1 MSIQIVSSTPFTRL
15 LHSAMSLFVLWAT
28 MSLNLL
34 GAEGGRIAGIVV
46 SQSTGN
52 ALQGAQ
58 VTIAGRTVYTDGT
71 GHFVIYDVPTGS
83 VQVTATYSG
92 FRDLAQ
98 EIVVKGGDQSD
109 ITLTLT
115 TSDIVQLA
123 PFTVESVKEGQAL
136 SLTEQ
141 RKAINQK
148 TVAALD
154 EWGILPT
161 QNVGELA
168 MRMPGVTFTVDT
180 DDDVVNNVSIRGQPS
195 SFTRLNIDGM
205 PSTGVG
211 GDGRSSTLYSFSGA
225 QYEQIEI
232 IAGQTPDKRAD
243 SLGGQLNLV
252 TRSPL
257 AMKEKRR
264 IRYNVSGRW
273 AAPFSSHTAL
283 RKDHPMHPTA
293 SLSYEEVFSVFGGN
307 RNLGISA
314 TASYTENVNAQA
326 SNQLL
331 YRNTT
336 DQVTPFYDYA
346 DYYGINHRGVTGL
359 SFKADYRLSDRST
372 LSFSALYNA
381 GAEPYYRRTT
391 ISPFGNSTVATLDSN
406 GQPTGTG
413 SILPN
418 FTEHITNIRPVGS
431 TMRLETDDFSF
442 YSRNPTFTL
451 TGKNDLGNLKLNYGA
466 RYSYTHWDSGTGPD
480 NEGGILNIRTSAP
493 IGFTLN
499 NSDLN
504 GVVFT
509 QTSGADIFDPNSYKP
524 TTNGSTNFAITK
536 RKTLADTTQTNFL
549 FDATYNF
556 DTTYPLSIKTGID
569 YLRRVV
575 DQGKGKDRRWTR
587 VVGAPAL
594 SGVLVPITRF
604 EQVNLGGRRLPL
616 YEVSSFNSELSNPA
630 LWTEDYAYAAA
641 RPYISR
647 RWMRETVPAAY
658 IQAQGQ
664 YKNLILL
671 GGVRVEKVDMS
682 AYTYFKRLSTTPAQE
697 PDIFQRAKLDYQK
710 AYIPPG
716 DYTQAFP
723 SIHAVYNLT
732 PNLKAR
738 ASYSTSYGRPTIQQ
752 LTPTPTVSETAQ
764 TVTSGNGN
772 LKPQL
777 ADNIDF
783 KLEYAFKSNG
793 LISLGYFKKTIT
805 DYISPTGTVVGQVP
819 DGPNN
824 GYDGLYAGYDIIAFT
839 NLGTATAEGL
849 EFDYR
854 QRLIFLPGLLKGLTV
869 SANYTIIST
878 EGNFGTT
885 VTRKGND
892 IPGFVPRTG
901 NIRLLY
907 NYKRFGVS
915 ASVNYTG
922 RHIVGFT
929 AIGSTSNFYRKDL
942 ITYNTGVTYRIRP
955 NVTAYIDVVNL
966 TEEGAERYTYYE
978 NRTRSVWNGAMTV
991 SFGLSGQF

>member
-1 MSIQIVSSTPFTRL
+1 
-15 LHSAMSLFVLWAT
+15 MSLIAFAAMINL
-28 MSLNLL
+28 SLL
-34 GAEGGRIAGIVV
+34 AADTGRIAGTVV
-46 SQSTGN
+46 SKSTGN

-58 VTIAGRTVYTDGT
+58 VTVGGRTAYTDGT
-71 GHFVIYDVPTGS
+71 GQFVIYDVPVGDA
-83 VQVTATYSG
+83 QVTATYSG
-92 FRDLAQ
+92 FKDLVQ
-98 EIVVKGGDQSD
+98 DIVVTGGDQSNL
-109 ITLTLT
+109 TLTLT

-211 GDGRSSTLYSFSGA
+211 GDGRSATLYSFSGA

-273 AAPFSSHTAL
+273 AAPFSNQTAL
-283 RKDHPMHPTA
+283 RKDHPLHPTG
-293 SLSYEEVFSVFGGN
+293 SLSYEEVFSIFGGN

-336 DQVTPFYDYA
+336 DLVTPFYDYA

-359 SFKADYRLSDRST
+359 SLKADYRISDRST
-372 LSFSALYNA
+372 ISLSVLYNA

-413 SILPN
+413 SILPDFSAN
-418 FTEHITNIRPVGS
+418 VTNIRAVGS
-431 TMRLETDDFSF
+431 TMRLESDDFSF
-442 YSRNPTFTL
+442 YSKNPTFTL
-451 TGKNDLGNLKLNYGA
+451 SGKSDLGKLKFNYGA

-509 QTSGADIFDPNSYKP
+509 PTSGADIFDANSYKP
-524 TTNGSTNFAITK
+524 TTNGSTNYAITK
-536 RKTLADTTQTNFL
+536 RKTLADTSQANFL

-556 DTTYPLSIKTGID
+556 DTKYPLSIKTGLD
-569 YLRRVV
+569 YLTRTV
-575 DQGKGKDRRWTR
+575 DQGKGRDRRWTR

-604 EQVNLGGRRLPL
+604 EQVNLGGRRLPI

-630 LWTEDYAYAAA
+630 LWTEDLTYAAA
-641 RPYISR
+641 RPFISR
-647 RWMRETVPAAY
+647 RWMRENIPAAY
-658 IQAQGQ
+658 VQAQGQ
-664 YKNLILL
+664 FKNLTLL
-671 GGVRVEKVDMS
+671 GGVRFEKVDMS
-682 AYTYFKRLSTTPAQE
+682 AYTYFKRLSTTAAQE
-697 PDIFQRAKLDYQK
+697 PDIFQRAYLDYQK
-710 AYIPPG
+710 AYIPKG
-716 DYTQAFP
+716 DYTQSFP
-723 SIHAVYNLT
+723 SIHAAYNLT

-738 ASYSTSYGRPTIQQ
+738 ASYSTSYGRPTILQ
-752 LTPTPTVSETAQ
+752 LLPTPVVSETAQ

-783 KLEYAFKSNG
+783 KLEYAFKNNG
-793 LISLGYFKKTIT
+793 IISVGYFKKTIK
-805 DYISPTGTVVGQVP
+805 DYISPTGTVIGQV
-819 DGPNN
+819 GN
-824 GYDGLYAGYDIIAFT
+824 GEDNGFEGLYAGYDIIGFT

-854 QRLIFLPGLLKGLTV
+854 QRLTFLPGLLKGLTV
-869 SANYTIIST
+869 SANYTAIRT
-878 EGNFGTT
+878 DGDFGTT
-885 VTRKGND
+885 VERKGND
-892 IPGFVPRTG
+892 IPGFVPRAG
-901 NIRLLY
+901 NVRLLY

-915 ASVNYTG
+915 TSLNYTSH
-922 RHIVGFT
+922 HIVGFT
-929 AIGSTSNFYRKDL
+929 AIGSTANYYRKAL
-942 ITYNTGVTYRIRP
+942 VTYNAGATYRLRP
-955 NVTAYIDVVNL
+955 NVTAYVDVVNL
-966 TEEGAERYTYYE
+966 TEVGAERYTYYE
-978 NRTRSVWNGAMTV
+978 SRTRGVWNGAMTV
-991 SFGLSGQF
+991 SFGISGQF

>member
-1 MSIQIVSSTPFTRL
+1 MSIQIVSRTPFVRL
-15 LHSAMSLFVLWAT
+15 LRNAIGLF
-28 MSLNLL
+28 LL
-34 GAEGGRIAGIVV
+34 LTLGLAANAADTGRVGGTVV
-46 SQSTGN
+46 SKSTGN

-58 VTIAGRTVYTDGT
+58 VSIQGRLSLTDES
-71 GHFVIYDVPTGS
+71 GHFVIYDVPVGPTKVMAS
-83 VQVTATYSG
+83 YSG
-92 FRDLAQ
+92 FKDLAQ
-98 EIVVKGGDQSD
+98 DVIITAGNQSD
-109 ITLTLT
+109 ITLTLE
-115 TSDIVQLA
+115 TSDVVTLEA
-123 PFTVESVKEGQAL
+123 FTVQSVKEGQAL
-136 SLTEQ
+136 SITEQ

-148 TVAALD
+148 TVASLD

-211 GDGRSSTLYSFSGA
+211 GDGRSATLYSFSGA

-243 SLGGQLNLV
+243 SLGGQLNLK

-264 IRYNVSGRW
+264 IKYNLSGRW
-273 AAPFSSHTAL
+273 AAPFSNQTPL
-283 RKDHPMHPTA
+283 RKDHPLHPTA
-293 SLSYEEVFSVFGGN
+293 SMSYEEVFSVFGGH

-336 DQVTPFYDYA
+336 DQITPFYDYA
-346 DYYGINHRGVTGL
+346 DYYGINHRGVTGMSL
-359 SFKADYRLSDRST
+359 KADYRISDRST
-372 LSFSALYNA
+372 VSFSALYNI

-413 SILPN
+413 SILPDY
-418 FTEHITNIRPVGS
+418 TEHTTNIRAVGT
-431 TMRLETDDFSF
+431 TMRLENDAWSF
-442 YSRNPTFTL
+442 HSKNPTFTF
-451 TGKNDLGNLKLNYGA
+451 TGKNDFDRLKLEYGA
-466 RYSYTHWDSGTGPD
+466 RYSYTHWDSGSGR
-480 NEGGILNIRTSAP
+480 NQEGGALNIRTSTP

-504 GVVFT
+504 GKVFT
-509 QTSGADIFDPNSYKP
+509 QTSGADIFDANSYKP
-524 TTNGSTNFAITK
+524 TTNGSTNYILTK
-536 RKTLADTTQTNFL
+536 RKTLADTTETSFR

-556 DTTYPLSIKTGID
+556 DTQYPLSIKTGFD

-575 DQGKGKDRRWTR
+575 DQGKGRDRRWTR

-594 SGVLVPITRF
+594 SGPLVPITRF
-604 EQVNLGGRRLPL
+604 ETVNLDGRRLPL
-616 YEVSSFNSELSNPA
+616 YQVAAFNSELSDPA
-630 LWTEDYAYAAA
+630 LWTEDLTYAAA
-641 RPYISR
+641 RPWISR
-647 RWMRETVPAAY
+647 RWMREVVPAAY
-658 IQAQGQ
+658 VQTQGQ
-664 YKNLILL
+664 FKNLTVL
-671 GGVRVEKVDMS
+671 GGVRFEKVDMN

-697 PDIFQRAKLDYQK
+697 PDVYKRAELDYQQS
-710 AYIPPG
+710 YVPPG
-716 DYTQAFP
+716 NYTQAFP
-723 SIHAVYNLT
+723 SAHLAYNLT

-738 ASYSTSYGRPTIQQ
+738 GSYSTSYGRPTILQ
-752 LTPTPTVSETAQ
+752 LTPTPTVNETTQ

-772 LKPQL
+772 LKPQQ
-777 ADNIDF
+777 ADNVDL

-793 LISLGYFKKTIT
+793 LVSLGYFKKTIKN
-805 DYISPTGTVVGQVP
+805 YISPTGTLIGQVP

-854 QRLIFLPGLLKGLTV
+854 QRLTFLPGLLKGLTL
-869 SANYTIIST
+869 SANYTAIRT
-878 EGNFGTT
+878 DGDFGGT
-885 VTRKGND
+885 VTKKGND

-907 NYKRFGVS
+907 NYKKFGVS
-915 ASVNYTG
+915 TAVNYTSK
-922 RHIVGFT
+922 HIVGFS
-929 AIGSTSNFYRKDL
+929 AIGSTANYYRKDL
-942 ITYNTGVTYRIRP
+942 TTYNVGATYRILP
-955 NVTAYIDVVNL
+955 DVTLYVDVVNV
-966 TEEGAERYTYYE
+966 TEVGAERYTYYE
-978 NRTRSVWNGAMTV
+978 SRTRSLWNGAMTV
-991 SFGLSGQF
+991 SFGISGQF